1 MEDYEKLASDVGT
14 PLFFYLGPSKALYC
28 TLRE

>member
-14 PLFFYLGPSKALYC
+14 PVFFYPGPSKAVYY